1 MNTKICIIMTN
12 ESRKDTLMNINCLLE
27 LIERKRTE
35 LIKTAQ
41 EEGMSSNAVLILSQ
55 ELDDL
60 LNSYTM
66 NSKNYN

>member
-1 MNTKICIIMTN
+1 
-12 ESRKDTLMNINCLLE
+12 MNINCLLE

-41 EEGMSSNAVLILSQ
+41 EEGMSSNTVLILSQ

-60 LNSYTM
+60 LNSYTI
-66 NSKNYN
+66 NRKNYY